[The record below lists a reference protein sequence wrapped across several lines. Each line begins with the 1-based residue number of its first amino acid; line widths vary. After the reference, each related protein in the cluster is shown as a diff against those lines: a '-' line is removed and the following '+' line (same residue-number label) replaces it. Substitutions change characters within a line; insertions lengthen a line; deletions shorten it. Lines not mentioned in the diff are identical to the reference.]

1 MMSSFHHRAVIL
13 PRYRNR
19 RLRYLGFAVL
29 VLSGCLL
36 CAASS
41 APRNAL
47 LLNAKTIEVLAN
59 VSYIE
64 KMEERGYTS
73 KPELGQI
80 LAAVAH
86 SRLYARYRAASA
98 EKADIIIKFDEDRFQ
113 QKISLSAL
121 DPEDN
126 GVLYKESRDLVALGN
141 DVNRLV
147 EHFLST
153 VDQWELAAKQ
163 WELEA
168 NLPRKWRYIRPCVG
182 VLSRPDCPK
191 AEIWWEGDYLYKK
204 SENGRLFCQT
214 EPSGKE
220 WTGSCTHHW
229 WFSVEGRSQ
238 SCTVVAKEIIELVT
252 LDRITG
258 RSQMIDLS
266 PTTRTPFSCPI
277 PSAGFEEFTVVPDT
291 Q

>member
-19 RLRYLGFAVL
+19 RLRYLGFAIL

-41 APRNAL
+41 APQNAL

-73 KPELGQI
+73 KPELDQI

-126 GVLYKESRDLVALGN
+126 GILYKESRDLVVLGN

-153 VDQWELAAKQ
+153 IERWKVEAQQRELKAQQRK
-163 WELEA
+163 LEA
-168 NLPRKWRYIRPCVG
+168 NLPRKWRYTHPCMG
-182 VLSRPDCPK
+182 GC
-191 AEIWWEGDYLYKK
+191 
-204 SENGRLFCQT
+204 
-214 EPSGKE
+214 
-220 WTGSCTHHW
+220 
-229 WFSVEGRSQ
+229 
-238 SCTVVAKEIIELVT
+238 
-252 LDRITG
+252 RI
-258 RSQMIDLS
+258 
-266 PTTRTPFSCPI
+266 
-277 PSAGFEEFTVVPDT
+277 V
-291 Q
+291 